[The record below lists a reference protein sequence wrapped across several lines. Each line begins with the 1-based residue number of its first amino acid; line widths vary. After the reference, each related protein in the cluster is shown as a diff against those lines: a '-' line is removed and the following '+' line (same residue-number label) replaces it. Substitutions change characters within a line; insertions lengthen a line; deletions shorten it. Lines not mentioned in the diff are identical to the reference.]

1 MMLVTAMPLLL
12 VENSK
17 FTAVYEAQSPMLL
30 NYLLLLLAGC
40 QGLARLL
47 LLVVRVV
54 LVQVVWLLLVG
65 RRLSIVESVVVLL
78 PVAGH
83 GRLVVRGLVDQSRV
97 VRDSGVR
104 ISAIAVTAAQ

>member
-12 VENSK
+12 VEYCK

-47 LLVVRVV
+47 LLVV
-54 LVQVVWLLLVG
+54 
-65 RRLSIVESVVVLL
+65 
-78 PVAGH
+78 
-83 GRLVVRGLVDQSRV
+83 
-97 VRDSGVR
+97 
-104 ISAIAVTAAQ
+104 